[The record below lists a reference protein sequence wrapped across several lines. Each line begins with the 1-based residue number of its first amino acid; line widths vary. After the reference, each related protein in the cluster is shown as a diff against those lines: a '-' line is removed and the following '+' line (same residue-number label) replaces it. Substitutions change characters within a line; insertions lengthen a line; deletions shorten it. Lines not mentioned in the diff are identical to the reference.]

1 MTLSLNGA
9 IRPPSAAALPFR
21 SEWSG
26 SSRPGSSD
34 SGHLPV
40 SSRDREDRRIVKV
53 PKPGHVPPHPGHT
66 GRAGGGHTGQ
76 FGRTGNTGRSRA
88 HPADGLPGYR
98 LGPELASGRLGPV
111 VAGTRLVDEFA
122 VAVHLV
128 GQLDPATAGRVLDQ
142 AEDLRSAPHH
152 PRLWPLLAA
161 GLADD
166 GSCFLV
172 SGRADGSL
180 ADRLRADGPLAAHDI
195 LRVVAVIC
203 PALDA
208 LHQADILHGNITP
221 ANLLAAPAGEIVLA
235 HPLLPALAPD
245 GPGPNPG
252 YRPPDVIGGEDWTV
266 ASDVY
271 ALAATV
277 FTLLCGRMPYAA
289 TGGLEVGDDDVA
301 LRALTGPVPDLAGC
315 GVPTAVVDVVRQ
327 AMSPQARQRPASAG
341 EFGSLLARSFEQLE
355 TRPPTAPL
363 PVAPAPGASARPT
376 RDGGNNG
383 EGGRELGS
391 RYLLDTPIGRG
402 ATGQVW
408 RARRRDTGSA
418 VAVKVLRSD
427 LAEQPETVTRFVR
440 ERHAMPKV
448 RHPNVVRVL
457 DLVIE
462 GETLAIV
469 MELVDGP
476 DLRGMITAGRLPRD
490 EARRLLAQVAE
501 GLAAVHEAGI
511 VHRDVKPE
519 NVLIDRSGATAVAR
533 LTDFGLARVA
543 GDSSL
548 TRSSRLMGTM
558 AYLAPELA
566 AARPPTPAVDVYSF
580 GVLAYELF
588 AGRRPFD
595 ADNEAA
601 LMLAHLQ
608 QRPERPA
615 DLPGPLWRAVERCLR
630 KDPEERPSAAELARL
645 LTSIDSRGDNA
656 GPERSAPAADRR
668 TAESLL
674 TADATVAVP
683 PRPPAKDV
691 PSSRQGWWRL
701 AAAVLVTLLAGAG
714 VGVGLALRERPPAA
728 PPPTTAAEWSLVPVA
743 ITVEAAGP
751 DAARVSLSAG
761 TDLPGA
767 VEYRVYLN
775 QESDIALPAGQR
787 SRLFPGLAEGR
798 HCFRAAAVV
807 RTAQVS
813 PSPAVPAPECLDIAA
828 R

>member
-1 MTLSLNGA
+1 MTVSLKGA
-9 IRPPSAAALPFR
+9 IQPLSAAALPFR

-26 SSRPGSSD
+26 SSHPGSSD
-34 SGHLPV
+34 SGLLPV
-40 SSRDREDRRIVKV
+40 SSRDREDRRIVRA
-53 PKPGHVPPHPGHT
+53 PKPGSVPPHPGHT
-66 GRAGGGHTGQ
+66 GQSGDTGW
-76 FGRTGNTGRSRA
+76 SRA
-88 HPADGLPGYR
+88 YPVTGLPDYR
-98 LGPELASGRLGPV
+98 LGAELAAGRLGPIV
-111 VAGTRLVDEFA
+111 SGTRLADGLA

-128 GQLDPATAGRVLDQ
+128 SRLDSATAGRVLDQ
-142 AEDLRSAPHH
+142 AEDLRSAPRH

-195 LRVVAVIC
+195 LRVVAAIC

-221 ANLLAAPAGEIVLA
+221 ANLLALPAGEVVLA

-277 FTLLCGRMPYAA
+277 FTLLCDRMPYAA
-289 TGGLEVGDDDVA
+289 TGGLEPGDNDVA

-341 EFGSLLARSFEQLE
+341 EFGRLLARSFEQLE

-363 PVAPAPGASARPT
+363 PAAPARGASARFT
-376 RDGGNNG
+376 RDGGNDG
-383 EGGRELGS
+383 EGGKELGS
-391 RYLLDTPIGRG
+391 RYRLDTPIGRG

-408 RARRRDTGSA
+408 RAQRRDTGSV
-418 VAVKVLRSD
+418 VAVKMLRSD

-440 ERHAMPKV
+440 ERHALTRV

-490 EARRLLAQVAE
+490 EALHLLAQVAA

-519 NVLIDRSGATAVAR
+519 NVLIGRRGATALAR

-543 GDSSL
+543 GDSPL

-558 AYLAPELA
+558 AYLAPEIA
-566 AARPPTPAVDVYSF
+566 AARAPTPAADVYSF

-601 LMLAHLQ
+601 LMLAHIQ

-615 DLPGPLWRAVERCLR
+615 DLPDPLWRTVERCLR
-630 KDPEERPSAAELARL
+630 KDPEERPSAAELVRL
-645 LTSIDSRGDNA
+645 LTGVDSRGDQVSA
-656 GPERSAPAADRR
+656 SPEQSPPPADRR
-668 TAESLL
+668 PAEPPLL
-674 TADATVAVP
+674 TADATVALP
-683 PRPPAKDV
+683 PRPPAEDV
-691 PSSRQGWWRL
+691 PPSRWGWWSL
-701 AAAVLVTLLAGAG
+701 AAAVLITLLTGAG

-728 PPPTTAAEWSLVPVA
+728 PPPATAAEWSLVPVS

-761 TDLPGA
+761 TDLPGL
-767 VEYRVYLN
+767 VGYRVYLN
-775 QESDIALPAGQR
+775 QESGIALPAGQR
-787 SRLFPGLAEGR
+787 SRLFPGLPEGR

-813 PSPAVPAPECLDIAA
+813 PRPTVPAPECLDITA